1 MTPVSIAFRWAML
14 CTKSELRFRQYS
26 FNHRTRNLRSVEVL
40 RLTPYPLYQH
50 ALTAIRKGD
59 GMAGFINIAIVAACS
74 ARCLSPST
82 KETEKCQTL
91 LLIFFIT
98 TTVAPYL
105 SSKWLRYSFHH
116 YYGTQDRF
124 GQISPSLSTT
134 TGMCGLPKMG
144 AKKTPRTFK
153 KSVALQLGRYSIFIS
168 IM

>member
-1 MTPVSIAFRWAML
+1 
-14 CTKSELRFRQYS
+14 
-26 FNHRTRNLRSVEVL
+26 
-40 RLTPYPLYQH
+40 
-50 ALTAIRKGD
+50 
-59 GMAGFINIAIVAACS
+59 MAGFINIAIVAACS

-153 KSVALQLGRYSIFIS
+153 KSVALQLDRYSIFIS

>member
-1 MTPVSIAFRWAML
+1 N
-14 CTKSELRFRQYS
+14 CRFP
-26 FNHRTRNLRSVEVL
+26 L
-40 RLTPYPLYQH
+40 RLTLRQS
-50 ALTAIRKGD
+50 
-59 GMAGFINIAIVAACS
+59 AGAAWLVSVNIAIAVACP
-74 ARCLSPST
+74 ARCGFAFFYGRKWKMPNAPLD
-82 KETEKCQTL
+82 
-91 LLIFFIT
+91 FFIT